1 MLKMN
6 LITQEELYM
15 GLYWE
20 LCWEVRREL
29 DGKLYWGLDGELY
42 WELRRELDR
51 EFRQPLGTQIRTD
64 FSHSKISR
72 V

>member
-6 LITQEELYM
+6 LITQKELWGELY
-15 GLYWE
+15 G
-20 LCWEVRREL
+20 EV
-29 DGKLYWGLDGELY
+29 DGELY
-42 WELRRELDR
+42 GEVWRELYG
-51 EFRQPLGTQIRTD
+51 EVNWEVGWEVYQPLGLQIRTK

>member
-6 LITQEELYM
+6 LITQ
-15 GLYWE
+15 
-20 LCWEVRREL
+20 
-29 DGKLYWGLDGELY
+29 KELY
-42 WELRRELDR
+42 WALSWELDR
-51 EFRQPLGTQIRTD
+51 ELYGELYGDLYRGMRQPLEFQIRAD

>member
-6 LITQEELYM
+6 LITQK
-15 GLYWE
+15 E
-20 LCWEVRREL
+20 LCGGFNRKMNREL
-29 DGKLYWGLDGELY
+29 WREFYREVYGK
-42 WELRRELDR
+42 LRREVNW
-51 EFRQPLGTQIRTD
+51 PLGSQIRAD

>member
-1 MLKMN
+1 MN
-6 LITQEELYM
+6 LIRQEELWKELHWELRREVDR

-20 LCWEVRREL
+20 LRW
-29 DGKLYWGLDGELY
+29 DLDGEVY
-42 WELRRELDR
+42 R
-51 EFRQPLGTQIRTD
+51 PLGFPIRTN

>member
-1 MLKMN
+1 MN
-6 LITQEELYM
+6 LITQKELWKELHWELRREVDR

-20 LCWEVRREL
+20 LRW
-29 DGKLYWGLDGELY
+29 DLDGEVY
-42 WELRRELDR
+42 R
-51 EFRQPLGTQIRTD
+51 PLGLQILTD

>member
-6 LITQEELYM
+6 LIRQEELYKGLHWELRREVDR

-20 LCWEVRREL
+20 LRW
-29 DGKLYWGLDGELY
+29 KLYGGFNGELY
-42 WELRRELDR
+42 WALR
-51 EFRQPLGTQIRTD
+51 FPIHTD
-64 FSHSKISR
+64 FLHSKISR

>member
-6 LITQEELYM
+6 LITQK
-15 GLYWE
+15 E
-20 LCWEVRREL
+20 LCGGFNRKMNREVWREFYREVY
-29 DGKLYWGLDGELY
+29 GK
-42 WELRRELDR
+42 LRREVNW
-51 EFRQPLGTQIRTD
+51 PLGFPIRTN